1 MSQTDM
7 ILKHLLDFGN
17 ITTWEAFKEYGITR
31 LSDKIYQLRKKGYEI
46 SNYQMSSI
54 NRYGKKINFVKYML

>member
-1 MSQTDM
+1 M

-46 SNYQMSSI
+46 SNHQMSSI